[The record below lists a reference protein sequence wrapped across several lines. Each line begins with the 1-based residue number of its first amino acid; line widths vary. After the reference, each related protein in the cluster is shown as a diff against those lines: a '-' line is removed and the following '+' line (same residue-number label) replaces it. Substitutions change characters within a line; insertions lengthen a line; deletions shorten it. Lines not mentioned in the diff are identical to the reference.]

1 MNQSYE
7 LLGIIVALA
16 SVLLTVVGQA
26 LYVAYKLGHL
36 EEKLT
41 NLEKKQDQH
50 NNLIERMA
58 KTEASVSSAHKRLD
72 FIEGK

>member
-1 MNQSYE
+1 MTISIE
-7 LLGIIVALA
+7 LMGLLITLA
-16 SVLLTVVGQA
+16 GVLLTVIGQA
-26 LYVAYKLGHL
+26 LYVAYKLGKL

-41 NLEKKQDQH
+41 NLEKKQDKH

-58 KTEASVSSAHKRLD
+58 KAEASINTAHSRID